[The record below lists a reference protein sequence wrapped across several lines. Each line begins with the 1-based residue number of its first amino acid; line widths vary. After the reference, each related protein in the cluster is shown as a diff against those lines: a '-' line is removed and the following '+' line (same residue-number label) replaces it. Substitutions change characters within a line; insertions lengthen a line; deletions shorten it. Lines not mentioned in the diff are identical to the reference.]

1 MTYTVKK
8 GDTLSLIAVK
18 HDTSVSALVSLNNI
32 KNPNLIRVGQVIQIP
47 TGESWT
53 EVDLREVV
61 DKVVQDV
68 ENLPSFQQLISLLGK
83 GKAATRPDSFVAAVL
98 RNAQRVNRYKLGGD
112 GSDGTCDCIGL
123 VIGAVRM
130 LGLSWTGTHGS
141 NYAARYKTYNLR
153 PINCA
158 DELAP
163 GQLVYK
169 ARDPQHDK
177 YNLPAGYDGH
187 PDQRDYYHV
196 GVVTCVAPIEI
207 THCTTVTGGIKSDD
221 KLGAWAYC
229 GELIL

>member
-47 TGESWT
+47 QPESWADV
-53 EVDLREVV
+53 ELREVV

-68 ENLPSFQQLISLLGK
+68 ENLPSFQQLMVLLGK
-83 GKAATRPDSFVAAVL
+83 PKADTRPDSFVSAVL
-98 RNAQRVNRYKLGGD
+98 RNAQRVSRYKLGGD

-123 VIGAVRM
+123 VIGAVRLM
-130 LGLSWTGTHGS
+130 GLTWKGTHGS

-153 PINCA
+153 PIGCT
-158 DELAP
+158 DELSP

-169 ARDPQHDK
+169 SRDPQHDK

-196 GVVTCVAPIEI
+196 GVVTGVGPLEI
-207 THCTTVTGGIKSDD
+207 THCTTVSGGIKQDTEQG
-221 KLGAWAYC
+221 KWAYY